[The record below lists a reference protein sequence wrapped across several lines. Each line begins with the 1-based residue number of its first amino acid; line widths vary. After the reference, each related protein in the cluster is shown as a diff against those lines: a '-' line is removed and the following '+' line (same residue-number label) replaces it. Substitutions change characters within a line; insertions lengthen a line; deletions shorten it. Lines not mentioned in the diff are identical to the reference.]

1 MSNSRKHTLAVI
13 TACIAFVIF
22 GFSFMFSSIALSI
35 TSTMVLLCFRFTVAV
50 ITLTVVVA
58 VNSLVGRI
66 RGKAWFSFSLRG
78 KPMGGLLLLGIVQP
92 VLYLVFEN
100 SSIRYTSS
108 AVTGTVLAV
117 VPVICI
123 LADVFISR
131 ESVSKL
137 QVVCAVACVAGV
149 ALVETGG
156 ETRISFLGFFC
167 LLMTLVCDVGY
178 YILSR
183 RASRQFSPLEVT
195 YVMFLMGMI
204 VFVPAA
210 LIQGRGQM
218 AELFLPAIQ
227 SAPFWGSVVFLG
239 AVSSVGAYGLLN
251 YANATL
257 TNSEA
262 SLIGNIATVV
272 SVLAGVLL
280 LRDPFSPLQAIGQSP
295 QKEKVK
301 PRPGGSFLRVFLC
314 GLSFPAGP
322 PSGKGLRFLLPSR
335 FISAECAL
343 PSPLYTCPFPRP
355 QRRPPAH
362 SPCPLP
368 DSGGFRRCRAGAAFP
383 GRTH

>member
-123 LADVFISR
+123 LADVFINR

-280 LRDPFSPLQAIGQSP
+280 LRDPFSPLQAIG
-295 QKEKVK
+295 VVVILM
-301 PRPGGSFLRVFLC
+301 FVTL
-314 GLSFPAGP
+314 AN
-322 PSGKGLRFLLPSR
+322 LPKR
-335 FISAECAL
+335 KK
-343 PSPLYTCPFPRP
+343 
-355 QRRPPAH
+355 
-362 SPCPLP
+362 
-368 DSGGFRRCRAGAAFP
+368 
-383 GRTH
+383 

>member
-280 LRDPFSPLQAIGQSP
+280 LGDPFSPLQAIG
-295 QKEKVK
+295 VVVILI
-301 PRPGGSFLRVFLC
+301 FVTL
-314 GLSFPAGP
+314 AN
-322 PSGKGLRFLLPSR
+322 LPKR
-335 FISAECAL
+335 KK
-343 PSPLYTCPFPRP
+343 
-355 QRRPPAH
+355 
-362 SPCPLP
+362 
-368 DSGGFRRCRAGAAFP
+368 
-383 GRTH
+383 

>member
-1 MSNSRKHTLAVI
+1 MSPSRKHTVAVF
-13 TACIAFVIF
+13 TACVAFVIF

-280 LRDPFSPLQAIGQSP
+280 LRDPFSPLQAIG
-295 QKEKVK
+295 VVVILI
-301 PRPGGSFLRVFLC
+301 FVTL
-314 GLSFPAGP
+314 AN
-322 PSGKGLRFLLPSR
+322 LPKR
-335 FISAECAL
+335 KK
-343 PSPLYTCPFPRP
+343 
-355 QRRPPAH
+355 
-362 SPCPLP
+362 
-368 DSGGFRRCRAGAAFP
+368 
-383 GRTH
+383 

>member
-210 LIQGRGQM
+210 LIQGQGQM

-280 LRDPFSPLQAIGQSP
+280 LRDPFSPLQAIG
-295 QKEKVK
+295 VVVILI
-301 PRPGGSFLRVFLC
+301 FVTL
-314 GLSFPAGP
+314 AN
-322 PSGKGLRFLLPSR
+322 LPKR
-335 FISAECAL
+335 KK
-343 PSPLYTCPFPRP
+343 
-355 QRRPPAH
+355 
-362 SPCPLP
+362 
-368 DSGGFRRCRAGAAFP
+368 
-383 GRTH
+383 

>member
-22 GFSFMFSSIALSI
+22 GFSFMFSRIALSI

-280 LRDPFSPLQAIGQSP
+280 LRDPFSPLQAIG
-295 QKEKVK
+295 VVVILI
-301 PRPGGSFLRVFLC
+301 FVTL
-314 GLSFPAGP
+314 AN
-322 PSGKGLRFLLPSR
+322 LPKR
-335 FISAECAL
+335 KK
-343 PSPLYTCPFPRP
+343 
-355 QRRPPAH
+355 
-362 SPCPLP
+362 
-368 DSGGFRRCRAGAAFP
+368 
-383 GRTH
+383 

>member
-251 YANATL
+251 DANATL

-262 SLIGNIATVV
+262 SLIGNIATVG

-280 LRDPFSPLQAIGQSP
+280 LRDPFSPLQAIG
-295 QKEKVK
+295 VVVILI
-301 PRPGGSFLRVFLC
+301 FVTL
-314 GLSFPAGP
+314 AN
-322 PSGKGLRFLLPSR
+322 LPKR
-335 FISAECAL
+335 KK
-343 PSPLYTCPFPRP
+343 
-355 QRRPPAH
+355 
-362 SPCPLP
+362 
-368 DSGGFRRCRAGAAFP
+368 
-383 GRTH
+383 

>member
-1 MSNSRKHTLAVI
+1 MSPSRKHTVAVF
-13 TACIAFVIF
+13 TACVAFVIF

-280 LRDPFSPLQAIGQSP
+280 LGDPFSPLQAIG
-295 QKEKVK
+295 VVVILI
-301 PRPGGSFLRVFLC
+301 FVTL
-314 GLSFPAGP
+314 AN
-322 PSGKGLRFLLPSR
+322 LPKR
-335 FISAECAL
+335 KK
-343 PSPLYTCPFPRP
+343 
-355 QRRPPAH
+355 
-362 SPCPLP
+362 
-368 DSGGFRRCRAGAAFP
+368 
-383 GRTH
+383 

>member
-131 ESVSKL
+131 EPVSKL

-210 LIQGRGQM
+210 LIQGRAQM

-280 LRDPFSPLQAIGQSP
+280 LRDPFSPLQAIG
-295 QKEKVK
+295 VVVILI
-301 PRPGGSFLRVFLC
+301 FVTL
-314 GLSFPAGP
+314 AN
-322 PSGKGLRFLLPSR
+322 LPKR
-335 FISAECAL
+335 KK
-343 PSPLYTCPFPRP
+343 
-355 QRRPPAH
+355 
-362 SPCPLP
+362 
-368 DSGGFRRCRAGAAFP
+368 
-383 GRTH
+383 

>member
-66 RGKAWFSFSLRG
+66 RGKAWFSFSLKG

-280 LRDPFSPLQAIGQSP
+280 LGDPFSPLQAIG
-295 QKEKVK
+295 VVVILI
-301 PRPGGSFLRVFLC
+301 FVTL
-314 GLSFPAGP
+314 AN
-322 PSGKGLRFLLPSR
+322 LPKR
-335 FISAECAL
+335 KK
-343 PSPLYTCPFPRP
+343 
-355 QRRPPAH
+355 
-362 SPCPLP
+362 
-368 DSGGFRRCRAGAAFP
+368 
-383 GRTH
+383 

>member
-66 RGKAWFSFSLRG
+66 RGKAWFSFSLKG

-280 LRDPFSPLQAIGQSP
+280 LRDPFSPLQAIG
-295 QKEKVK
+295 VVVILM
-301 PRPGGSFLRVFLC
+301 FVTL
-314 GLSFPAGP
+314 AN
-322 PSGKGLRFLLPSR
+322 LPKR
-335 FISAECAL
+335 KK
-343 PSPLYTCPFPRP
+343 
-355 QRRPPAH
+355 
-362 SPCPLP
+362 
-368 DSGGFRRCRAGAAFP
+368 
-383 GRTH
+383 

>member
-50 ITLTVVVA
+50 ITLNVVVA

-210 LIQGRGQM
+210 LIQGRGHM

-280 LRDPFSPLQAIGQSP
+280 LRDPFSPLQAIG
-295 QKEKVK
+295 VVVILI
-301 PRPGGSFLRVFLC
+301 FVTL
-314 GLSFPAGP
+314 AN
-322 PSGKGLRFLLPSR
+322 LPKR
-335 FISAECAL
+335 KK
-343 PSPLYTCPFPRP
+343 
-355 QRRPPAH
+355 
-362 SPCPLP
+362 
-368 DSGGFRRCRAGAAFP
+368 
-383 GRTH
+383 

>member
-66 RGKAWFSFSLRG
+66 RGKAWFSFSLKG

-280 LRDPFSPLQAIGQSP
+280 LRDPFSPLQAMGVVVILIF
-295 QKEKVK
+295 VT
-301 PRPGGSFLRVFLC
+301 L
-314 GLSFPAGP
+314 AN
-322 PSGKGLRFLLPSR
+322 LPKR
-335 FISAECAL
+335 KK
-343 PSPLYTCPFPRP
+343 
-355 QRRPPAH
+355 
-362 SPCPLP
+362 
-368 DSGGFRRCRAGAAFP
+368 
-383 GRTH
+383 

>member
-78 KPMGGLLLLGIVQP
+78 KPLGGLLLLGIVQP

-272 SVLAGVLL
+272 SVLAGGLL
-280 LRDPFSPLQAIGQSP
+280 LRDPFSPLQAIG
-295 QKEKVK
+295 VVVI
-301 PRPGGSFLRVFLC
+301 LVFVTL
-314 GLSFPAGP
+314 AN
-322 PSGKGLRFLLPSR
+322 LPKR
-335 FISAECAL
+335 KK
-343 PSPLYTCPFPRP
+343 
-355 QRRPPAH
+355 
-362 SPCPLP
+362 
-368 DSGGFRRCRAGAAFP
+368 
-383 GRTH
+383 

>member
-280 LRDPFSPLQAIGQSP
+280 LRDPFSPLQAIGI
-295 QKEKVK
+295 VVILM
-301 PRPGGSFLRVFLC
+301 FVTL
-314 GLSFPAGP
+314 AN
-322 PSGKGLRFLLPSR
+322 LPKR
-335 FISAECAL
+335 KK
-343 PSPLYTCPFPRP
+343 
-355 QRRPPAH
+355 
-362 SPCPLP
+362 
-368 DSGGFRRCRAGAAFP
+368 
-383 GRTH
+383 

>member
-280 LRDPFSPLQAIGQSP
+280 LRDPFSPLQAIGVVVILIFVTLANLH
-295 QKEKVK
+295 KRKK
-301 PRPGGSFLRVFLC
+301 
-314 GLSFPAGP
+314 
-322 PSGKGLRFLLPSR
+322 
-335 FISAECAL
+335 
-343 PSPLYTCPFPRP
+343 
-355 QRRPPAH
+355 
-362 SPCPLP
+362 
-368 DSGGFRRCRAGAAFP
+368 
-383 GRTH
+383 

>member
-137 QVVCAVACVAGV
+137 QVVCAVAWVAGV

-280 LRDPFSPLQAIGQSP
+280 LRDPFSPLQAIG
-295 QKEKVK
+295 VVVTLT
-301 PRPGGSFLRVFLC
+301 FVTL
-314 GLSFPAGP
+314 AN
-322 PSGKGLRFLLPSR
+322 LPKR
-335 FISAECAL
+335 KK
-343 PSPLYTCPFPRP
+343 
-355 QRRPPAH
+355 
-362 SPCPLP
+362 
-368 DSGGFRRCRAGAAFP
+368 
-383 GRTH
+383 

>member
-280 LRDPFSPLQAIGQSP
+280 LRDPFSPLQAIGV
-295 QKEKVK
+295 VK
-301 PRPGGSFLRVFLC
+301 ILIFVTL
-314 GLSFPAGP
+314 AN
-322 PSGKGLRFLLPSR
+322 LPKR
-335 FISAECAL
+335 KK
-343 PSPLYTCPFPRP
+343 
-355 QRRPPAH
+355 
-362 SPCPLP
+362 
-368 DSGGFRRCRAGAAFP
+368 
-383 GRTH
+383 

>member
-66 RGKAWFSFSLRG
+66 RGKVWFSFSLKG

-195 YVMFLMGMI
+195 YVMFLIGMI

-239 AVSSVGAYGLLN
+239 AMSSVGAYGLLN

-280 LRDPFSPLQAIGQSP
+280 LRDPFSPLQAIG
-295 QKEKVK
+295 VVVILI
-301 PRPGGSFLRVFLC
+301 FVTL
-314 GLSFPAGP
+314 AN
-322 PSGKGLRFLLPSR
+322 LPKR
-335 FISAECAL
+335 KK
-343 PSPLYTCPFPRP
+343 
-355 QRRPPAH
+355 
-362 SPCPLP
+362 
-368 DSGGFRRCRAGAAFP
+368 
-383 GRTH
+383 

>member
-183 RASRQFSPLEVT
+183 RAARQFSPLEVT

-251 YANATL
+251 CANATL
-257 TNSEA
+257 TGSEA

-280 LRDPFSPLQAIGQSP
+280 LRDPFSPLQAIG
-295 QKEKVK
+295 VVVILI
-301 PRPGGSFLRVFLC
+301 FVTL
-314 GLSFPAGP
+314 AN
-322 PSGKGLRFLLPSR
+322 LPKR
-335 FISAECAL
+335 KK
-343 PSPLYTCPFPRP
+343 
-355 QRRPPAH
+355 
-362 SPCPLP
+362 
-368 DSGGFRRCRAGAAFP
+368 
-383 GRTH
+383 

>member
-137 QVVCAVACVAGV
+137 QVVCAVACVARV

-280 LRDPFSPLQAIGQSP
+280 LRDPFSPLQAIG
-295 QKEKVK
+295 VVVILI
-301 PRPGGSFLRVFLC
+301 FVTL
-314 GLSFPAGP
+314 AN
-322 PSGKGLRFLLPSR
+322 LPKR
-335 FISAECAL
+335 KK
-343 PSPLYTCPFPRP
+343 
-355 QRRPPAH
+355 
-362 SPCPLP
+362 
-368 DSGGFRRCRAGAAFP
+368 
-383 GRTH
+383 

>member
-50 ITLTVVVA
+50 ITRTVVVA

-280 LRDPFSPLQAIGQSP
+280 LRDPFSPLQAIG
-295 QKEKVK
+295 VVVILI
-301 PRPGGSFLRVFLC
+301 FVTL
-314 GLSFPAGP
+314 AN
-322 PSGKGLRFLLPSR
+322 LPKR
-335 FISAECAL
+335 KK
-343 PSPLYTCPFPRP
+343 
-355 QRRPPAH
+355 
-362 SPCPLP
+362 
-368 DSGGFRRCRAGAAFP
+368 
-383 GRTH
+383 

>member
-66 RGKAWFSFSLRG
+66 RGKVWFSFSLKG

-280 LRDPFSPLQAIGQSP
+280 LRDPFSPLQAIG
-295 QKEKVK
+295 VVVILI
-301 PRPGGSFLRVFLC
+301 FVTL
-314 GLSFPAGP
+314 AN
-322 PSGKGLRFLLPSR
+322 LPKR
-335 FISAECAL
+335 KK
-343 PSPLYTCPFPRP
+343 
-355 QRRPPAH
+355 
-362 SPCPLP
+362 
-368 DSGGFRRCRAGAAFP
+368 
-383 GRTH
+383 

>member
-66 RGKAWFSFSLRG
+66 RGKAWFSFSLKG

-123 LADVFISR
+123 LADVFINR

-280 LRDPFSPLQAIGQSP
+280 LRDPFSPLQAIG
-295 QKEKVK
+295 VVVILI
-301 PRPGGSFLRVFLC
+301 FVTL
-314 GLSFPAGP
+314 AN
-322 PSGKGLRFLLPSR
+322 LPKR
-335 FISAECAL
+335 KK
-343 PSPLYTCPFPRP
+343 
-355 QRRPPAH
+355 
-362 SPCPLP
+362 
-368 DSGGFRRCRAGAAFP
+368 
-383 GRTH
+383 

>member
-280 LRDPFSPLQAIGQSP
+280 LRDPFSPLQAIG
-295 QKEKVK
+295 VVVILI
-301 PRPGGSFLRVFLC
+301 FVTL
-314 GLSFPAGP
+314 AN
-322 PSGKGLRFLLPSR
+322 LPKR
-335 FISAECAL
+335 
-343 PSPLYTCPFPRP
+343 
-355 QRRPPAH
+355 
-362 SPCPLP
+362 
-368 DSGGFRRCRAGAAFP
+368 
-383 GRTH
+383 

>member
-272 SVLAGVLL
+272 SVLSGVLL
-280 LRDPFSPLQAIGQSP
+280 LRDPFSPLQAIG
-295 QKEKVK
+295 VVVILI
-301 PRPGGSFLRVFLC
+301 FVTL
-314 GLSFPAGP
+314 AN
-322 PSGKGLRFLLPSR
+322 LPKR
-335 FISAECAL
+335 KK
-343 PSPLYTCPFPRP
+343 
-355 QRRPPAH
+355 
-362 SPCPLP
+362 
-368 DSGGFRRCRAGAAFP
+368 
-383 GRTH
+383 

>member
-1 MSNSRKHTLAVI
+1 MSNSRKYTLAVI

-280 LRDPFSPLQAIGQSP
+280 LRDPFSPLQAIG
-295 QKEKVK
+295 VVVILI
-301 PRPGGSFLRVFLC
+301 FVTL
-314 GLSFPAGP
+314 AN
-322 PSGKGLRFLLPSR
+322 LPKR
-335 FISAECAL
+335 KK
-343 PSPLYTCPFPRP
+343 
-355 QRRPPAH
+355 
-362 SPCPLP
+362 
-368 DSGGFRRCRAGAAFP
+368 
-383 GRTH
+383 

>member
-183 RASRQFSPLEVT
+183 RASRQFSLLYFT

-227 SAPFWGSVVFLG
+227 SAPLWGSVVFLG

-262 SLIGNIATVV
+262 SLIGNIATDV
-272 SVLAGVLL
+272 SVLTDVLL
-280 LRDPFSPLQAIGQSP
+280 LENPFSPLQAIG
-295 QKEKVK
+295 VVVILM
-301 PRPGGSFLRVFLC
+301 FVTL
-314 GLSFPAGP
+314 AN
-322 PSGKGLRFLLPSR
+322 LPKR
-335 FISAECAL
+335 KK
-343 PSPLYTCPFPRP
+343 
-355 QRRPPAH
+355 
-362 SPCPLP
+362 
-368 DSGGFRRCRAGAAFP
+368 
-383 GRTH
+383 

>member
-183 RASRQFSPLEVT
+183 RASRQFSPLEVP
-195 YVMFLMGMI
+195 YVMFRMGMI

-280 LRDPFSPLQAIGQSP
+280 LRDPFSPLQAIG
-295 QKEKVK
+295 VVVILI
-301 PRPGGSFLRVFLC
+301 FVTL
-314 GLSFPAGP
+314 AN
-322 PSGKGLRFLLPSR
+322 LPKR
-335 FISAECAL
+335 KK
-343 PSPLYTCPFPRP
+343 
-355 QRRPPAH
+355 
-362 SPCPLP
+362 
-368 DSGGFRRCRAGAAFP
+368 
-383 GRTH
+383 

>member
-280 LRDPFSPLQAIGQSP
+280 LMVPFSPLQAIG
-295 QKEKVK
+295 VVVILI
-301 PRPGGSFLRVFLC
+301 FVTL
-314 GLSFPAGP
+314 AN
-322 PSGKGLRFLLPSR
+322 LPKR
-335 FISAECAL
+335 KK
-343 PSPLYTCPFPRP
+343 
-355 QRRPPAH
+355 
-362 SPCPLP
+362 
-368 DSGGFRRCRAGAAFP
+368 
-383 GRTH
+383 

>member
-92 VLYLVFEN
+92 VLYLIFEN

-280 LRDPFSPLQAIGQSP
+280 LKDPFSPLQAIG
-295 QKEKVK
+295 VVVILI
-301 PRPGGSFLRVFLC
+301 FVTL
-314 GLSFPAGP
+314 AN
-322 PSGKGLRFLLPSR
+322 LPKR
-335 FISAECAL
+335 KK
-343 PSPLYTCPFPRP
+343 
-355 QRRPPAH
+355 
-362 SPCPLP
+362 
-368 DSGGFRRCRAGAAFP
+368 
-383 GRTH
+383 

>member
-50 ITLTVVVA
+50 ITLPVVVA

-280 LRDPFSPLQAIGQSP
+280 LRDPFSPLQAIG
-295 QKEKVK
+295 VVVILI
-301 PRPGGSFLRVFLC
+301 FVTL
-314 GLSFPAGP
+314 AN
-322 PSGKGLRFLLPSR
+322 LPKR
-335 FISAECAL
+335 KK
-343 PSPLYTCPFPRP
+343 
-355 QRRPPAH
+355 
-362 SPCPLP
+362 
-368 DSGGFRRCRAGAAFP
+368 
-383 GRTH
+383 